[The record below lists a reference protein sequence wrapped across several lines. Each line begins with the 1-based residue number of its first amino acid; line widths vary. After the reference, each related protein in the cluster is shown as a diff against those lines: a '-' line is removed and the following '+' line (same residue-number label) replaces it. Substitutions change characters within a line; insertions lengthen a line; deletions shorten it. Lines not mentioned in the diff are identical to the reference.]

1 MAPRNLN
8 TNEDPSYCIS
18 KFLLEFVFTMPSLV
32 STCDCLTELIRNELS
47 IHTPSGA
54 VIRWHGFRRIT
65 WKFTQP
71 NPALARRGRMFRC
84 QQLSF
89 DNGVMASEG
98 KNPQSASVENELN

>member
-1 MAPRNLN
+1 
-8 TNEDPSYCIS
+8 
-18 KFLLEFVFTMPSLV
+18 MPSLV
-32 STCDCLTELIRNELS
+32 STGDCVTELIRSELS
-47 IHTPSGA
+47 IHTPSA
-54 VIRWHGFRRIT
+54 FIRVAWVRRIT

-98 KNPQSASVENELN
+98 KNPQSASVENDLN